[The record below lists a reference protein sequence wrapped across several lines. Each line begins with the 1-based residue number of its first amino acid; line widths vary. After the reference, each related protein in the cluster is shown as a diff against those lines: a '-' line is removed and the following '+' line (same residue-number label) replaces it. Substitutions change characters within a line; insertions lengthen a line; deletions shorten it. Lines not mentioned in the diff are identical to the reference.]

1 MNYKLS
7 KEDDN
12 DLIDL
17 YLHGFKNFGES
28 QAEQYYFEIEDC
40 IKLLSETPL
49 TCRER
54 TEFTPAVRIHHH
66 GSHLI
71 IYRIQTDHILVIRI
85 LHDSM
90 DIQRHIKNPK

>member
-40 IKLLSETPL
+40 IKLT
-49 TCRER
+49 
-54 TEFTPAVRIHHH
+54 V
-66 GSHLI
+66 
-71 IYRIQTDHILVIRI
+71 
-85 LHDSM
+85 
-90 DIQRHIKNPK
+90 